1 MTEGPLGGLSAIPK
15 VWVLPIG
22 VLAGILY
29 AVIDGVLSSA
39 LILDLVAWWPI
50 WSVLGL
56 LVWLTGGRRLGPV
69 KVSGV
74 VPLLAFGALVT
85 FLVGHLQGWA
95 VMPSAT
101 GTLVGPEVGEVE
113 TVALSARI
121 DGSLELSDGGSFLS
135 VVAPIRLGGEVGLAQ
150 GFEEVSGTTMR
161 VSLRPDPNSG
171 LQAFRGW
178 EVTLAAE
185 PAWDLELSGSVQ
197 ADLTRLA
204 VSVLDLGGGG
214 TVSLGA
220 VTRATTVTVAGVY
233 TLLIPGDQ
241 AARVIG
247 EATVPED
254 WVAEGG
260 SMRAPVEGEGWVI
273 EVSSGGQVVVQGS

>member
-1 MTEGPLGGLSAIPK
+1 MTEGSRRGLSAIPK
-15 VWVLPIG
+15 LWILPLG

-39 LILDLVAWWPI
+39 LLLDLVAWWPV
-50 WSVLGL
+50 WAVLGL

-69 KVSGV
+69 KLPGL

-85 FLVGHLQGWA
+85 FLAGHLQGWT

-121 DGSLELSDGGSFLS
+121 DGTLELSGGGSFVY
-135 VVAPIRLGGEVGLAQ
+135 VVAPIRWGGEVGLAQ

-161 VSLRPDPNSG
+161 VSLRPDPDSG

-178 EVTLAAE
+178 EVTLADE

-197 ADLTRLA
+197 ADLTRLM
-204 VSVLDLGGGG
+204 VSGLDLGGEG
-214 TVSLGA
+214 TVALGG
-220 VTRATTVTVAGVY
+220 VTRATTVNVAGVF
-233 TLLIPGDQ
+233 TILIPGDQ

-247 EATVPED
+247 EADVPED
-254 WVAEGG
+254 WVPEGD
-260 SMRAPVEGEGWVI
+260 SWRAPVDGEGWVI
-273 EVSSGGQVVVQGS
+273 EVSPGGQVVVQGS